1 MQGDSSR
8 FDSNTVA
15 FLNAKEK
22 IFSNYFNES
31 LKISC
36 AITLHFCFKLIL
48 NMFSRKDAKLC
59 LYADILNGYLNLS
72 RATKIQ
78 NMAYMNCSQVSLF
91 RSSPFVSVKIK

>member
-48 NMFSRKDAKLC
+48 NMFS
-59 LYADILNGYLNLS
+59 
-72 RATKIQ
+72 
-78 NMAYMNCSQVSLF
+78 
-91 RSSPFVSVKIK
+91 